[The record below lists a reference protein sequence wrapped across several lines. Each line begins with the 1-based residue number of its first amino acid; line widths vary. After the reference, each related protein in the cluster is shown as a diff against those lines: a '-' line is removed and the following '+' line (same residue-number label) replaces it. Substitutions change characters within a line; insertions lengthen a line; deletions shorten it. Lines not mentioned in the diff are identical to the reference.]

1 MFKFLTYFFLIL
13 LNFSYAKSE
22 DDKEVYKH
30 LNLFGE
36 AFEKIKNNYVEK
48 VSSKELV
55 EAAIEGM
62 LSSLDPHSTFLNTDE
77 LKELKVQTKGE
88 FGGLGIEVTLE
99 NGFVKV
105 ISPIDDTPASRA
117 GILAGDLITHLDDEP
132 VLGMT
137 LSEAVSIM
145 RGKAGSKIKLTVNR
159 EENKTLQ
166 IVITRAVIELKAVK
180 AKIQNNIGYI
190 RVSSF
195 NQKVDTQI
203 IKAISKFKKDNKIIG
218 YVLDLRNNP
227 GGLLDQAV
235 NVTDIFL
242 DRGEI
247 VSTRGRFER
256 DGSRFNAIKT
266 DLTDGLPIVVLINQ
280 GSASASEIVAGALQD
295 HKRAI
300 IMGTKSFGKGSV
312 QTILPS
318 GENVALKLTTA
329 KYYTPLGRSI
339 QKTGIDPD
347 ILVEQVEFKETT
359 ESDTPSR
366 KEADLRGTID
376 NEQNS
381 TKNNEDRKTSE
392 KKVDDSLDDYQLSR
406 AFDLIL
412 ALDLANNN
420 YKQ

>member
-190 RVSSF
+190 RDSSF

-203 IKAISKFKKDNKIIG
+203 IKAISK
-218 YVLDLRNNP
+218 
-227 GGLLDQAV
+227 
-235 NVTDIFL
+235 
-242 DRGEI
+242 
-247 VSTRGRFER
+247 
-256 DGSRFNAIKT
+256 
-266 DLTDGLPIVVLINQ
+266 
-280 GSASASEIVAGALQD
+280 
-295 HKRAI
+295 
-300 IMGTKSFGKGSV
+300 
-312 QTILPS
+312 
-318 GENVALKLTTA
+318 
-329 KYYTPLGRSI
+329 
-339 QKTGIDPD
+339 
-347 ILVEQVEFKETT
+347 
-359 ESDTPSR
+359 
-366 KEADLRGTID
+366 
-376 NEQNS
+376 
-381 TKNNEDRKTSE
+381 
-392 KKVDDSLDDYQLSR
+392 
-406 AFDLIL
+406 
-412 ALDLANNN
+412 
-420 YKQ
+420 